1 MPIRLDYLKSALND
15 PFVHTASQEVRRGR
29 VIQVVGTIIKAVG
42 VQVKIGEICILKDPS
57 QQWELKAEVVGFAQ
71 DAVLLT
77 PLGRLWGVSSATEV
91 IATGEQHLVPVG
103 KKMLGRIIDGLGNPL
118 DFDSK
123 GPLEVEEHYPI
134 YADPPNPLERTIIS
148 EPLSVGVSAI
158 DGLITCCQG
167 QRLGIFAGAGQGK
180 STLLAMLAR
189 GGEADA
195 IVLALIGERGREV
208 REFIEETLGEGLRKS
223 VVIVSTS
230 DRPSMERV
238 KAAYVA
244 MAIAEYLRD
253 QGKQVVLMMDS
264 VTRFARAQR
273 ELGLSAG
280 EPPTRR
286 GYPPSLFTTLP
297 LLLERAGRTRTG
309 CITAL
314 YTVLVE
320 GDDLTEPV
328 ADEMKSL
335 LDGHIVLSDK
345 LAHANHYPAI
355 DVLKSISRVM
365 GNVVA
370 EEHRNAAGRLRS
382 LLGKYQEIELL
393 VRIGEYQKGSEPLA
407 DEALEKID
415 AINDYLKQGVN
426 EKIGYDES
434 IKRLME
440 ITKR

>member
-1 MPIRLDYLKSALND
+1 
-15 PFVHTASQEVRRGR
+15 VV
-29 VIQVVGTIIKAVG
+29 QVVGTIIKAVG

-57 QQWELKAEVVGFAQ
+57 QQWELKAEVVGFQ
-71 DAVLLT
+71 KEAVLLT
-77 PLGRLWGVSSATEV
+77 PLGRLWGVSSSTEV
-91 IATGEQHLVPVG
+91 FATGEQHLVPVG

-118 DFDSK
+118 DLEAN
-123 GPLEVEEHYPI
+123 GPLDVETHYPI
-134 YADPPNPLERTIIS
+134 YADPPNPLDRDIIS
-148 EPLSVGVSAI
+148 DPFAMGVRAI

-189 GGEADA
+189 SGEADA

-223 VVIVSTS
+223 VVVVATS

-244 MAIAEYLRD
+244 TAIAEYFRD
-253 QGKQVVLMMDS
+253 QGQKVVLMMDS

-273 ELGLSAG
+273 ELGLAAG

-297 LLLERAGRTRTG
+297 LLLERAGKTRTG
-309 CITAL
+309 SITAL

-335 LDGHIVLSDK
+335 LDGHIVLSSK
-345 LAHANHYPAI
+345 LAQANHYPAI

-365 GNVVA
+365 GNVV
-370 EEHRNAAGRLRS
+370 EKPHRNAAGHMRT
-382 LLGKYQEIELL
+382 LLSKYQEIELL
-393 VRIGEYQKGSEPLA
+393 VRIGEYQKGSEALA

-415 AINDYLKQGVN
+415 TINDYLKQGVDENIAYN
-426 EKIGYDES
+426 ET
-434 IKRLME
+434 IKGLME
-440 ITKR
+440 ISGH

>member
-1 MPIRLDYLKSALND
+1 MTIRFDYLESALND
-15 PFVHTASQEVRRGR
+15 PFVHTPSQEVRRGR

-57 QQWELKAEVVGFAQ
+57 QQWELKAEVVGFAK

-118 DFDSK
+118 DIDSN
-123 GPLEVEEHYPI
+123 GPLEVEDHYPI

-148 EPLSVGVSAI
+148 EPLSLGVRAI

-180 STLLAMLAR
+180 STLLAMLAQ
-189 GGEADA
+189 GSDADA

-208 REFIEETLGEGLRKS
+208 REFIEETLGDGLRKS

-230 DRPSMERV
+230 DRPSMERI

-244 MAIAEYLRD
+244 MAIAEYFRD
-253 QGKQVVLMMDS
+253 QGKRVVLMMDS
-264 VTRFARAQR
+264 ITRFARAQR
-273 ELGLSAG
+273 ELGLAAG

-297 LLLERAGRTRTG
+297 LLLERAGKTRTG
-309 CITAL
+309 SITAL

-335 LDGHIVLSDK
+335 LDGHIVLSGK
-345 LAHANHYPAI
+345 LAHASHYPAI

-365 GNVVA
+365 SNVVTA
-370 EEHRNAAGRLRS
+370 EHRNAAGHLRT
-382 LLGKYQEIELL
+382 LLSKYQEIELL
-393 VRIGEYQKGSEPLA
+393 VRIGEYQKGSDPLA

-415 AINDYLKQGVN
+415 TINNYLKQGVD
-426 EKIGYDES
+426 EKIGYDET
-434 IKRLME
+434 IERLME
-440 ITKR
+440 MSQF

>member
-440 ITKR
+440 ITKS

>member
-1 MPIRLDYLKSALND
+1 
-15 PFVHTASQEVRRGR
+15 
-29 VIQVVGTIIKAVG
+29 
-42 VQVKIGEICILKDPS
+42 
-57 QQWELKAEVVGFAQ
+57 
-71 DAVLLT
+71 
-77 PLGRLWGVSSATEV
+77 
-91 IATGEQHLVPVG
+91 
-103 KKMLGRIIDGLGNPL
+103 
-118 DFDSK
+118 
-123 GPLEVEEHYPI
+123 
-134 YADPPNPLERTIIS
+134 
-148 EPLSVGVSAI
+148 
-158 DGLITCCQG
+158 
-167 QRLGIFAGAGQGK
+167 LGIFAGAGQGK

-189 GGEADA
+189 GSEADA

-208 REFIEETLGEGLRKS
+208 REFIEETLGEGLSKS

-230 DRPSMERV
+230 DRPPMERI

-244 MAIAEYLRD
+244 MAIAEYFRD
-253 QGKQVVLMMDS
+253 QGNRVVLMMDS

-273 ELGLSAG
+273 ELGLAAG

-297 LLLERAGRTRTG
+297 LLLERAGKTNTG
-309 CITAL
+309 SITAL

-335 LDGHIVLSDK
+335 LDGHIVLSSK

-370 EEHRNAAGRLRS
+370 AEHRNAAGRLRT
-382 LLGKYQEIELL
+382 LLNKYQEIELL
-393 VRIGEYQKGSEPLA
+393 VRIGEYQKGSDPLA

-415 AINDYLKQGVN
+415 AINNYLKQGMK
-426 EKIGYDES
+426 EKIGYDDTV
-434 IKRLME
+434 KQLME
-440 ITKR
+440 ISQL

>member
-15 PFVHTASQEVRRGR
+15 PFVYTASQEVRRGR
-29 VIQVVGTIIKAVG
+29 VIQVIGTIIKAVG

-57 QQWELKAEVVGFAQ
+57 QQWELKAEVVGFAE

-77 PLGRLWGVSSATEV
+77 PLGRLWGVSSSTEV

-123 GPLEVEEHYPI
+123 GPLEVEDHYPI

-148 EPLSVGVSAI
+148 EPFSLGVRAI

-189 GGEADA
+189 NSEADA

-223 VVIVSTS
+223 VVIASTS
-230 DRPSMERV
+230 DRPSMERI

-244 MAIAEYLRD
+244 TAIAEYFRD
-253 QGKQVVLMMDS
+253 QGKRVVLMMDS

-273 ELGLSAG
+273 ELGLAAG

-297 LLLERAGRTRTG
+297 LLLERTG
-309 CITAL
+309 NTSTGSITAL

-320 GDDLTEPV
+320 GDDLNEPV

-335 LDGHIVLSDK
+335 LDGHIVLSSK

-365 GNVVA
+365 GNVVKA
-370 EEHRNAAGRLRS
+370 EHLNGAGRMRE
-382 LLGKYQEIELL
+382 LLSKYEEIELL
-393 VRIGEYQKGSEPLA
+393 VKIGEYQKGAEPLA

-415 AINDYLKQGVN
+415 TINNYLKQGMN
-426 EKIGYDES
+426 DKIPYAET
-434 IKRLME
+434 IKRLTE
-440 ITKR
+440 ISKL

>member
-1 MPIRLDYLKSALND
+1 MPIRLDYLESALND

-57 QQWELKAEVVGFAQ
+57 QEWELKTEVVGFAQ

-77 PLGRLWGVSSATEV
+77 PLGRLWGVSSSTEV

-118 DFDSK
+118 DFHSN
-123 GPLEVEEHYPI
+123 GPLEAEDYYPI
-134 YADPPNPLERTIIS
+134 YADPPNPLDRSIIS
-148 EPLSVGVSAI
+148 EALSLGVRAV

-180 STLLAMLAR
+180 STLLGMLAR
-189 GGEADA
+189 SSEADA

-208 REFIEETLGEGLRKS
+208 REFIEDTLGEGLKKS
-223 VVIVSTS
+223 VVITATS

-244 MAIAEYLRD
+244 TAIAEYFRD
-253 QGKQVVLMMDS
+253 QGQRVVLMMDS
-264 VTRFARAQR
+264 VTRFARALR
-273 ELGLSAG
+273 ELGLAAG

-297 LLLERAGRTRTG
+297 LLVERAGKTKSG
-309 CITAL
+309 SITAL

-335 LDGHIVLSDK
+335 LDGHIILSSK

-365 GNVVA
+365 SNVVEA
-370 EEHRNAAGRLRS
+370 QHINAAGKLRT
-382 LLGKYQEIELL
+382 LLSKYQEIELL
-393 VRIGEYQKGSEPLA
+393 VKIGEYQKGTEPLA

-415 AINDYLKQGVN
+415 TINMFLQQKVD
-426 EKIGYDES
+426 EKIAYEDA
-434 IKRLME
+434 IKQLME
-440 ITKR
+440 I

>member
-1 MPIRLDYLKSALND
+1 MSINFDYLKSALND

-57 QQWELKAEVVGFAQ
+57 QLWELKAEVVGFSQ

-91 IATGEQHLVPVG
+91 LATGEQHLVPVG

-118 DFDSK
+118 EFNSN
-123 GPLEVEEHYPI
+123 GSLEVEDHYPM
-134 YADPPNPLERTIIS
+134 YADPPNPLERSIIS
-148 EPLSVGVSAI
+148 EPLSLGVRAI

-189 GGEADA
+189 GSEADA

-208 REFIEETLGEGLRKS
+208 REFIEETLGEGLSKS

-230 DRPSMERV
+230 DRPPMERI

-244 MAIAEYLRD
+244 MAIAEYFRD
-253 QGKQVVLMMDS
+253 QGNRVVLMMDS

-273 ELGLSAG
+273 ELGLAAG

-297 LLLERAGRTRTG
+297 LLLERAGKTSTG
-309 CITAL
+309 SITAL

-335 LDGHIVLSDK
+335 LDGHIVLSSK

-370 EEHRNAAGRLRS
+370 AEHRNAAGRLRT
-382 LLGKYQEIELL
+382 LLNKYQEIELL
-393 VRIGEYQKGSEPLA
+393 VRIGEYQKGSDPLA

-415 AINDYLKQGVN
+415 AINNYLKQGMK
-426 EKIGYDES
+426 EKIGYDDTV
-434 IKRLME
+434 KQLME
-440 ITKR
+440 ISQL

>member
-1 MPIRLDYLKSALND
+1 MPIQLDYLKYSLKD
-15 PFVHTASQEVRRGR
+15 PFVHTVSREVRRGR
-29 VIQVVGTIIKAVG
+29 VIEVIGTIIKAVG

-57 QQWELKAEVVGFAQ
+57 QQWELKTEVIGFAQ

-77 PLGRLWGVSSATEV
+77 PLGRLWGVSSSTEV
-91 IATGEQHLVPVG
+91 LATGEQDLVPVG

-118 DFDSK
+118 DFDYK
-123 GPLEVEEHYPI
+123 GPLEVEDYYPI
-134 YADPPNPLERTIIS
+134 YADPPNPLEREIIS
-148 EPLSVGVSAI
+148 EPLSLGVRAV

-180 STLLAMLAR
+180 STLLGMLAR
-189 GGEADA
+189 SSEADA

-208 REFIEETLGEGLRKS
+208 REFIEETLGEGLSKS
-223 VVIVSTS
+223 VVITATS

-244 MAIAEYLRD
+244 TAIAEYFRD
-253 QGKQVVLMMDS
+253 QGKRVILMMDS
-264 VTRFARAQR
+264 VTRFARALR
-273 ELGLSAG
+273 ELGLAAG

-297 LLLERAGRTRTG
+297 LLVERAGNTKTG
-309 CITAL
+309 SITAL

-335 LDGHIVLSDK
+335 LDGHIILSSK

-365 GNVVA
+365 SNVV
-370 EEHRNAAGRLRS
+370 EDGHVNAAGKLRT
-382 LLGKYQEIELL
+382 LLSKYQEIELL
-393 VRIGEYQKGSEPLA
+393 VKIGEYQKGTEPLA

-415 AINDYLKQGVN
+415 TINSFLKQRVD
-426 EKIGYDES
+426 EKIAYDDA
-434 IKRLME
+434 IKQLSE
-440 ITKR
+440 I

>member
-1 MPIRLDYLKSALND
+1 MPIRLDYLESALND

-57 QQWELKAEVVGFAQ
+57 QQWELEAEVVGFAQ

-118 DFDSK
+118 DYDSN
-123 GPLEVEEHYPI
+123 GPLEVEDRYPI

-148 EPLSVGVSAI
+148 EPLSLGVRAI

-189 GGEADA
+189 GSEADA

-208 REFIEETLGEGLRKS
+208 REFIEATLGEGLRKS
-223 VVIVSTS
+223 VVIVATS
-230 DRPSMERV
+230 DRPPMERI
-238 KAAYVA
+238 KAAYAA
-244 MAIAEYLRD
+244 MAIAEYFRD
-253 QGKQVVLMMDS
+253 QGERVVLMMDS
-264 VTRFARAQR
+264 ITRFARAQR
-273 ELGLSAG
+273 ELGLAAG
-280 EPPTRR
+280 EPSTRR
-286 GYPPSLFTTLP
+286 GYPPSLFSTLP
-297 LLLERAGRTRTG
+297 LLLERAGKTPTG
-309 CITAL
+309 SITAL

-335 LDGHIVLSDK
+335 LDGHIVLSGK
-345 LAHANHYPAI
+345 LAHAHHYPAI

-370 EEHRNAAGRLRS
+370 VEHLNAAGRMRT
-382 LLGKYQEIELL
+382 LLNKYEEVELL

-415 AINDYLKQGVN
+415 TINNYLKQGVN
-426 EKIGYDES
+426 EKIGYDET

-440 ITKR
+440 ISQL